1 MNQRRPHAAIVLLL
15 AAACGPANA
24 YDLEDWPVHYAFG
37 DGTDIGLTGVYRY
50 DINEFSDDR
59 RPDRSDA
66 FDDAH
71 TNRRKELGIV
81 LKKKGVYEAIVDYEY
96 QGKTWLDTNVR
107 VQSKP
112 FVGSDI
118 GAFRFGYSKT
128 PVSLEGATGTKA
140 TSFLELAL
148 PAQAI
153 FEGRRTGIDWQF
165 ERPAYIA
172 NAGYYW
178 GQDLLG
184 DNDGTTVGGR
194 LAWTPHKA
202 DGDVIHLGIAASRED
217 RDGTT
222 DGRGVH
228 HDPSVRIGTPPETGL
243 TPVRLV
249 DTGVLSKAGR
259 VDRSGLE
266 ALWIGGPWS
275 VQGELLRADVSR
287 FGADPDFSARG
298 GYVFGSWVPTGESR
312 PYSGGNTGNIKPKGK
327 WGAWELLLR
336 YSELDLDDGAVQGGK
351 EHDWTLGANWYLTR
365 HFKFQA
371 NYIQATSDKG
381 NLPLDPRIFELRAQ
395 IYF

>member
-1 MNQRRPHAAIVLLL
+1 MNQASLSATIALFL
-15 AAACGPANA
+15 AAAAAPASA
-24 YDLEDWPVHYAFG
+24 YDREDWPVHYTFG

-50 DINEFSDDR
+50 DINQFSEDR
-59 RPDRSDA
+59 RADGRHA
-66 FDDAH
+66 FEDSH
-71 TNRRKELGIV
+71 TNRRKELGLTV
-81 LKKKGVYEAIVDYEY
+81 KKKGVYEAIVDYEY
-96 QGKTWLDTNVR
+96 QGKSWLDTNVR
-107 VQSKP
+107 VQSRP
-112 FVGSDI
+112 FLGTDI

-128 PVSLEGATGTKA
+128 PVSFEGVTGTKA

-165 ERPAYIA
+165 ERPAYIV
-172 NAGYYW
+172 NLGYYW

-194 LAWTPHKA
+194 IAWTPRKA
-202 DGDVIHLGIAASRED
+202 EGDVIHLGFSSSRED

-228 HDPSVRIGTPPETGL
+228 HDPSVRLSTPPETGL
-243 TPVRLV
+243 TPVRLI
-249 DTGVLSKAGR
+249 DTGSLSKADR
-259 VDRSGLE
+259 VDRGGLE
-266 ALWIGGPWS
+266 ALWIAGPWS

-287 FGADPDFSARG
+287 FGGNPDFEAGG
-298 GYVFGSWVPTGESR
+298 GYVFGSWVLTGESR
-312 PYSGGNTGNIKPKGK
+312 PYSGGNVGNIKPKGR

-336 YSELDLDDGAVQGGK
+336 YSALDLNDGPVRGGK
-351 EHDWTLGANWYLTR
+351 EHDWTLGANWYLTQ

-381 NLPLDPRIFELRAQ
+381 SLSLDPRIFELRAQ